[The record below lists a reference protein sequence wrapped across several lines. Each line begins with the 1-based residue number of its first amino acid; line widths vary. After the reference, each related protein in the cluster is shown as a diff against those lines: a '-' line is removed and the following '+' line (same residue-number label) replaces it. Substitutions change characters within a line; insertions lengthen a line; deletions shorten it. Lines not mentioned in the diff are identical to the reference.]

1 MSLADFQS
9 IQKPTQFPA
18 ADSDNP
24 GAVFFGPTKLSLFQ
38 TTVIQPEAVVIPV
51 ENLNFVPAP
60 VAENKKRGREGVQRE
75 AHADQSRQSVDG
87 FAHIRDAAG

>member
-1 MSLADFQS
+1 MSLADFQP

-24 GAVFFGPTKLSLFQ
+24 GTIFFGPTKFSLFQ
-38 TTVIQPEAVVIPV
+38 TTVIQPEAVMIPV

-60 VAENKKRGREGVQRE
+60 VAKNKKRGRKGVQGE
-75 AHADQSRQSVDG
+75 APADQSRQSVDG
-87 FAHIRDAAG
+87 FAHIRDATG